1 MQFLK
6 TLFRPRPEAPAAHVP
21 ISDAQFRSNVI
32 ANCRRNLVE
41 RKKAILATKLDTD
54 PPEHPGDLFYTLE
67 KLSQYALELAMID
80 WREGK
85 DPSPWLAEVRQ
96 AFATALAVRP
106 DILVGHRNPGHMA
119 LLSDLMEW
127 DLPFETAP
135 PGEEDLKYAMIWMD
149 RWIIAGLSDPSCWP
163 LKAKA
168 PQTKTQFINTCLD
181 DYWALL
187 TGEIDPEEGMRRCIA
202 NYDRRA
208 THPTFKALRS
218 IDAGGRYNALF
229 IDLTLAA
236 IMKKRGLVSGSV
248 HDWRWG

>member
-1 MQFLK
+1 MRFLK
-6 TLFRPRPEAPAAHVP
+6 RLFGAPPAEPVARAP

-32 ANCRRNLVE
+32 ANCRDNLAE
-41 RKKAILATKLDTD
+41 RKASLVKMLRAN

-67 KLSQYALELAMID
+67 KLTQYALELAMID

-85 DPSPWLAEVRQ
+85 DPSPLLAEVRQ
-96 AFATALAVRP
+96 AFGTALAVRP
-106 DILVGHRNPGHMA
+106 DILVGHRNPGQMA
-119 LLSDLMEW
+119 ILSDLMGW

-135 PGEEDLKYAMIWMD
+135 PGEDDLKYAMIWMD
-149 RWIIAGLSDPSCWP
+149 RWIIAGLADPSCWP
-163 LKAKA
+163 LKAGA
-168 PQTKTQFINTCLD
+168 PATKIQFINRCLD

-187 TGEIDPEEGMRRCIA
+187 TGSIDPEEGMRRCIA

-218 IDAGGRYNALF
+218 TDAGGRYNALF
-229 IDLTLAA
+229 VDLTLAA

>member
-1 MQFLK
+1 MRFLK
-6 TLFRPRPEAPAAHVP
+6 DLFRIRHAAPVARGP
-21 ISDAQFRSNVI
+21 ISDAQFRINVI
-32 ANCRRNLVE
+32 ENCQLWLSE
-41 RKKAILATKLDTD
+41 REDILHKKLRAD

-85 DPSPWLAEVRQ
+85 DPSPWLAEVRS

-106 DILVGHRNPGHMA
+106 DIMVGHRNPGHMA

-163 LKAKA
+163 LKAEA
-168 PQTKTQFINTCLD
+168 PATKIQFINTCLD

-187 TGEIDPEEGMRRCIA
+187 TGQIDPEEGMRRCIR
-202 NYDRRA
+202 NYERRA